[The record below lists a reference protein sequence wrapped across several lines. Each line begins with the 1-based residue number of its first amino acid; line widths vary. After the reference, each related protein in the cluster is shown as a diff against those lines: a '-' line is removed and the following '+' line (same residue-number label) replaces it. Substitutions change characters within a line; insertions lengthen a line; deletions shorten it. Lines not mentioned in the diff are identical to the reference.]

1 MATTAEPLT
10 GGLPSGQASSALAS
24 QWRRLTRAATVVAVL
39 TSPVPFFWLHEI
51 VGASTFWSLVGTFV
65 AVIAFR
71 GLVDVGVRRF
81 IPWPSLFGTDE
92 TRLKEEDIVN
102 RRRAWYWRK
111 RWRLV
116 FLVVLFVTIVW
127 LVRVG
132 IAGSDVTWWG
142 TVVDMVSGIAG
153 VLNDPFIWFYVVIF
167 PLLFLFNF
175 VILFGPLALI
185 GVTQMQSF
193 EPGDQDWGVRLDDVR
208 GQAEAK
214 EEVRRVVNLWQ
225 SGEAFE
231 SAGGKRER
239 GLLMLGA
246 PGTGKTMLS
255 KAIAT
260 GFNCFAPGERFLT
273 RDGLRTFAETA
284 GTTQEVLTQDG
295 EWAPADIHSF
305 GRQPLVEI
313 ELRPGLHTRSL
324 VRQTVHATP
333 DHRWITKNRGTVTD
347 LSAGDVVPFQPP
359 PAEQQVPEAFI
370 RGFGFGDGTLDARG
384 RARIRLCGDKDRRY
398 LPLFEAYG
406 HNFVSYPPS
415 YAGDPLVVFNGGHM
429 ADWKQLPS
437 GDEDPAW
444 LASWVEGYLAADAWT
459 DAAGAVVLE
468 TQDAAAIDFVQRFAV
483 HAGYMVVGRSVKA
496 ASVATNYGPRTAP
509 LTALKLRREGVW
521 RVVDVRPLPLESEV
535 FCAVEPST
543 GTFTLAGGVLT
554 GNCPFVSMPGSG
566 FAQTFIGMDAVI
578 VRYLAWKAKRL
589 ARKWG
594 GQCIVF
600 IDEIDAVGMRRQ
612 SLGPAGVGGFSGS
625 DPGSFHDFCFY
636 GPNGALTT
644 NGDLVLETR
653 AWRERLFE
661 LRAPRRPSPYGP
673 VMQRVTGIV
682 HQMIPGMMGGMGQLA
697 LNQLLVVM
705 DGIGNPRFTRKVFT
719 NRFNTFLDACYVIPR
734 RVRRRSL
741 RLPAP
746 RPADEQIYFIGAC
759 NVPIE
764 MLDPAL
770 IRPGR
775 MGRHVWFRTPTKDD
789 RLDIFNLYIDKVSHD
804 DDLDRP
810 RRRDEIARI
819 TNGYSPAMIEQVC
832 SMALTHAHHEGR
844 ARFDWKDLVEAMTTI
859 ESGTAVNIEYV
870 PDETRAVAIHEAGH
884 AVSGHVY
891 MKGAESVRLSIR
903 RRGQSLGHHQ
913 AREKDERFS
922 SWRSEEMGRLIW
934 TLGAMAA
941 ERVFYG
947 ENSTGVGADVQ
958 SGTARAAWMVGSC
971 GMGPER
977 IELEGRYSK
986 KAYEEEKRAKIMKR
1000 FEEIGIQI
1008 MNRSGEGGPLHHD
1021 PIGGVL
1027 GDPDKRR
1034 MAAQL
1039 LGQAYV
1045 SAHLLVEANRSAVEH
1060 VADALVEQKEM
1071 HGDEVLDL
1079 LEAVRLKQPEVDLT
1093 DDRAWPKV

>member
-1 MATTAEPLT
+1 MASTAEPLNRA
-10 GGLPSGQASSALAS
+10 LPSGQTSSELAG
-24 QWRRLTRAATVVAVL
+24 QWRRLTRAATFVAVL
-39 TSPVPFFWLHEI
+39 TSPVPFFWLYEV
-51 VGASTFWSLVGTFV
+51 VGASLFWSLVGTFFM
-65 AVIAFR
+65 VIAFR
-71 GLVDVGVRRF
+71 GLVDVVVRRF

-92 TRLKEEDIVN
+92 TRLKEDDIVS

-111 RWRLV
+111 KYRLV
-116 FLVVLFVTIVW
+116 ALVALFITIVW
-127 LVRVG
+127 LVQVG
-132 IAGSDVTWWG
+132 IAGSDTTWWG
-142 TVVDMVSGIAG
+142 TAGDMVMGMWNVI
-153 VLNDPFIWFYVVIF
+153 NDPLLLFYAVIF
-167 PLLFLFNF
+167 PIFFLFNF
-175 VILFGPLALI
+175 LILFGPLALI

-231 SAGGKRER
+231 RAGGKRER

-260 GFNCFAPGERFLT
+260 GFNC
-273 RDGLRTFAETA
+273 
-284 GTTQEVLTQDG
+284 
-295 EWAPADIHSF
+295 
-305 GRQPLVEI
+305 
-313 ELRPGLHTRSL
+313 
-324 VRQTVHATP
+324 
-333 DHRWITKNRGTVTD
+333 
-347 LSAGDVVPFQPP
+347 
-359 PAEQQVPEAFI
+359 
-370 RGFGFGDGTLDARG
+370 
-384 RARIRLCGDKDRRY
+384 
-398 LPLFEAYG
+398 
-406 HNFVSYPPS
+406 
-415 YAGDPLVVFNGGHM
+415 
-429 ADWKQLPS
+429 
-437 GDEDPAW
+437 
-444 LASWVEGYLAADAWT
+444 
-459 DAAGAVVLE
+459 
-468 TQDAAAIDFVQRFAV
+468 
-483 HAGYMVVGRSVKA
+483 
-496 ASVATNYGPRTAP
+496 
-509 LTALKLRREGVW
+509 
-521 RVVDVRPLPLESEV
+521 
-535 FCAVEPST
+535 
-543 GTFTLAGGVLT
+543 
-554 GNCPFVSMPGSG
+554 PFVSMPGSG

-578 VRYLAWKAKRL
+578 VRYLAWKAKKL

-612 SLGPAGVGGFSGS
+612 SLGPAGGVGGFSGS

-636 GPNGALTT
+636 GPNGALTP

-661 LRAPRRPSPYGP
+661 QRAPQRTSPYGP
-673 VMQRVTGIV
+673 VLQRVSGIV
-682 HQMIPGMMGGMGQLA
+682 HQMFPGMMGGMGQLA

-705 DGIGNPRFTRKVFT
+705 DGIGNPRFTRKVLT
-719 NRFNTFLDACYVIPR
+719 NRINTFLDACYVIPR

-775 MGRHVWFRTPTKDD
+775 MGRHVWFRTPTKND

-804 DDLDRP
+804 EDLDRP

-844 ARFDWKDLVEAMTTI
+844 ERFEWNDLVEAMTTI
-859 ESGTAVNIEYV
+859 ETGTAVNIDYV

-884 AVSGHVY
+884 AVAGHVY

-922 SWRSEEMGRLIW
+922 AWRSEEMGRLVW

-977 IELEGRYSK
+977 IELEGKKYAR
-986 KAYEEEKRAKIMKR
+986 KAYEDEKRDKIMKR

-1021 PIGGVL
+1021 PIGSVL
-1027 GDPDKRR
+1027 GDRDKRR
-1034 MAAQL
+1034 MVGQL

-1045 SAHLLVEANRSAVEH
+1045 SAHLLVEANRDAVEH
-1060 VADALVEQKEM
+1060 IADILIERKEM

-1079 LEAVRLKQPEVDLT
+1079 LEASGLKQPAVDLT
-1093 DDRAWPKV
+1093 DDRVWPKV